1 MIVTKLAIACGVA
14 LFGLL
19 CWMALDGVSFAG
31 ELVITVGALVI
42 LVGGG
47 NWLSGR
53 YAPRRPPDR

>member
-1 MIVTKLAIACGVA
+1 MIVTKIAIVCGVA

-19 CWMALDGVSFAG
+19 CWMAVDGVTFAA
-31 ELVITVGALVI
+31 EMVITLGALVI

-53 YAPRRPPDR
+53 YAPRRRSEQ

>member
-1 MIVTKLAIACGVA
+1 MIVTRLAIGCGVV

-19 CWMALDGVSFAG
+19 CWFAVDGVSFAG
-31 ELVITVGALVI
+31 ELVITVGALVV

-53 YAPRRPPDR
+53 YAPRRPPER